1 MILIHHWLIYQ
12 VFHGIDLNQISS
24 EQEKE
29 NLGDDMRTT
38 LKNKMEIEKQKLLYI
53 SLTVYFGD
61 LRASLI
67 TIYSSLDLPTM
78 AIPICGPTP

>member
-1 MILIHHWLIYQ
+1 M

-67 TIYSSLDLPTM
+67 TIYSNLDLPTM
-78 AIPICGPTP
+78 AIPFV